1 MSTIAPPISREEI
14 RDLGF
19 GSVVSQEQQI
29 RLLNRD
35 GSFNVERRGYSFWSA
50 LSGYHELITMS
61 WTKFYLLVFLFYMT
75 SNALFGALYLACGRG
90 AVVSQATHA
99 PAKWGDI
106 FFYSAETMSTIGSTT
121 LVANNLDANIVQ
133 TFELLVGLMA
143 FAVIAG
149 LVFARFSRP
158 TAKILYSDNAVIA
171 PYRGITGFE
180 FRVANGRNNQMI
192 EVNAKVLFTR
202 FETVDG
208 RPLRR
213 YYQLALERDNVT
225 FFPLSWTIVHPIDD
239 QSPIKGLSREEMLAT
254 NAEFLILL
262 QGIDETFAQTVHSR
276 SSYRADEVVWNAKFA
291 NLFSGVKEKNLTVDM
306 RKFSEI
312 EKATG

>member
-1 MSTIAPPISREEI
+1 MSTAAPPVPREEL

-19 GSVVSQEQQI
+19 GTVISQEQQI

-61 WTKFYLLVFLFYMT
+61 WTKFYALVFLFYML
-75 SNALFGALYLACGRG
+75 SNALFGVLYLACGTG
-90 AVVSQATHA
+90 AVVNQSTHL

-106 FFYSAETMSTIGSTT
+106 FFYSAETMSTIGSNT
-121 LVANNLDANIVQ
+121 LLANNLEANLVQ

-158 TAKILYSDNAVIA
+158 TARILYSDWAVIA
-171 PYRGITGFE
+171 PYRGMTAFE

-202 FETVDG
+202 FEHVDG
-208 RPLRR
+208 RPL
-213 YYQLALERDNVT
+213 A
-225 FFPLSWTIVHPIDD
+225 
-239 QSPIKGLSREEMLAT
+239 
-254 NAEFLILL
+254 
-262 QGIDETFAQTVHSR
+262 
-276 SSYRADEVVWNAKFA
+276 
-291 NLFSGVKEKNLTVDM
+291 
-306 RKFSEI
+306 
-312 EKATG
+312 